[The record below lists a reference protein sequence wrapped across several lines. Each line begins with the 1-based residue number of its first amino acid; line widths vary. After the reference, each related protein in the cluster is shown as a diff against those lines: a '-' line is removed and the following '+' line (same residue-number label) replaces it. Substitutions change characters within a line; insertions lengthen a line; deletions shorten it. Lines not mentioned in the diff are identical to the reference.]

1 MESAERDV
9 GGVAYLDQPT
19 PSAMRVPASGFSYGQ
34 SIKPTMMSCKTMQR
48 EINPMSVTGYTGTDS
63 TSTQTLTFDLLSG
76 QGSSTVGIEGKDLR
90 LKGSLYLQS
99 NTSVDFFLENGY
111 SSLIRDMS
119 LIINGERETITQY
132 PKIRTFLDDMTC
144 SQSYR
149 SGLGSITEGLAYSDK
164 AQLTLERPVG
174 NITTVLIPSV
184 GLTGDPVNATVAQTL
199 SNIAVSMTGGIS
211 GGFSTTGEPVINS
224 DAGAFTTAYPFDFS
238 LTHPALTTQEY
249 FPIIGLKQAQLEL
262 TFSPPSSH
270 YIEKL
275 AAPAT
280 EHVIEIKEQILN
292 LKMVVPYIIQKEN
305 YQQLR
310 DDILLKGIPRYIVPR
325 FKTMEIPLSASITEF
340 SQQLPFHV
348 SSARY
353 LVMMI
358 QKTENLY
365 THYIR
370 SYTQF
375 NLSNI
380 SEVWLESDGEDIPSN
395 HIFPLL
401 SGSFPQIQ
409 EAIKLVTHTSDTT
422 YDPRILPHLIGGAT
436 GKARYLENRDYIV
449 IDLSMINEDATRMIS
464 GRRLRGNALL
474 RFKCHS
480 GGLSNASILTLF
492 LCNDALLQRH
502 PISGKDTITFDDIFG
517 VEKEFM

>member
-19 PSAMRVPASGFSYGQ
+19 PSAMRVPASGFSYGS
-34 SIKPTMMSCKTMQR
+34 SIKPTMMGCRTMQR
-48 EINPMSVTGYTGTDS
+48 EISPMSVTGYTGTDS

-149 SGLGSITEGLAYSDK
+149 RGLGSITEGLAYTDE
-164 AQLTLERPVG
+164 AQLTLERPAG
-174 NITTVLIPSV
+174 NITSIVIPSV
-184 GLTGDPVNATVAQTL
+184 GLTGDPPNATVAQTI
-199 SNIAVSMTGGIS
+199 SNSPMSITGGIS
-211 GGFSTTGEPVINS
+211 GGYSTTGEPVINS
-224 DAGAFTTAYPFDFS
+224 ATAPAFSGAYAFDFS

-270 YIEKL
+270 YVEKL

-280 EHVIEIKEQILN
+280 GHVIEIKEKILN

-325 FKTMEIPLSASITEF
+325 FKTMEIPLSENITEF
-340 SQQLPFHV
+340 TQQLPFHV

-353 LVMMI
+353 LVMMV
-358 QKTENLY
+358 QQTANLY

-375 NLSNI
+375 NLMNI
-380 SEVWLESDGEDIPSN
+380 NEVWLESDGEDIPSN

-436 GKARYLENRDYIV
+436 GKERYLENRDYIV

-464 GRRLRGNALL
+464 GRRLRGNAIL
-474 RFKCHS
+474 RFKFS
-480 GGLSNASILTLF
+480 AGLPEASILTLF
-492 LCNDALLQRH
+492 LCNDALLTRH